1 MQNLT
6 VLFFS
11 KFHNGFKGILPVVRK
26 KEAKTRGLKETTS
39 TAKAEILGYSPNGA
53 IISIW
58 CVKKRICAIPHR
70 SLSQVAVLIVKYPW
84 QKNRDSVLSASQMIT
99 NGVRLLWHKI
109 CL

>member
-58 CVKKRICAIPHR
+58 CVKK
-70 SLSQVAVLIVKYPW
+70 
-84 QKNRDSVLSASQMIT
+84 KNLCDSSSEFVTGGCS
-99 NGVRLLWHKI
+99 N
-109 CL
+109 C